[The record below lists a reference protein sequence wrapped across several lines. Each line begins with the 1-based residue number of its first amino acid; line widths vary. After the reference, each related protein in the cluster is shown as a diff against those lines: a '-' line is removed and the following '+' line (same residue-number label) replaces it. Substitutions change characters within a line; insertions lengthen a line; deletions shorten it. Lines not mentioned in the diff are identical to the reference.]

1 MNDGIDIL
9 KHYPFLQELY
19 DRIEELEAELTE
31 LTETLAHTNNDI
43 AALNEHTNYE

>member
-1 MNDGIDIL
+1 MSDYVDIL

-19 DRIEELEAELTE
+19 DRIEELEAEITE
-31 LTETLAHTNNDI
+31 LTEALAHANNDI